1 MKAKA
6 AVIVCI
12 FLGISFLPYNPR
24 YLGNQNINLTCENL
38 LGNKALK
45 STWET
50 FHEYIDLYIY
60 THIYIQPFC
69 VFVYMCVCIYI
80 CIFVWH

>member
-12 FLGISFLPYNPR
+12 FLGIGFLPYNPR
-24 YLGNQNINLTCENL
+24 YLGNQNINLICENL
-38 LGNKALK
+38 LSNKAVK

-50 FHEYIDLYIY
+50 FYAYIALYIY
-60 THIYIQPFC
+60 THKYI
-69 VFVYMCVCIYI
+69 
-80 CIFVWH
+80 